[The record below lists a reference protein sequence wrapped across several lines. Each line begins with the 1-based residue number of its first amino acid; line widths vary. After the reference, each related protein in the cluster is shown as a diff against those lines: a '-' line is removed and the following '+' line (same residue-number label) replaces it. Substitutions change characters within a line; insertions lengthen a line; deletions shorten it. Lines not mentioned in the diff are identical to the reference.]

1 MKNILARGGIEFL
14 AVFIGII
21 LSLWVDDNREL
32 RLMRENNTSTLNSLK
47 SEVELRVDY
56 VKTKITQYER
66 DIMIGDHVIAHWRN
80 IDIDSIFTMTSGD
93 RGIVLTLKAYRAINL
108 PISIYNSLNSDGSI
122 GQLEEDTIKIVLD
135 DLYEVFPAHIVD
147 AVENERVLYHSLNQY
162 IIENYPTI
170 VSGEIDQEKR
180 KQYDAFF
187 NDDVILGYAKEKTHL
202 RKFILRLII
211 EYQKRLVSFG
221 KLLS

>member
-1 MKNILARGGIEFL
+1 
-14 AVFIGII
+14 
-21 LSLWVDDNREL
+21 
-32 RLMRENNTSTLNSLK
+32 MRENNTSTLNSLK

-66 DIMIGDHVIAHWRN
+66 DIMIGDHVIAQWRN